1 MNNNYIQK
9 LIESIEQYEAN
20 AIFVN
25 DCAVMVTWNSFDIDL
40 WHIIVDGNIIH
51 SSKRNRIK
59 KILREWMNGERVFY
73 DGILIKS

>member
-9 LIESIEQYEAN
+9 LIESIEQYKSN
-20 AIFVN
+20 SIFI
-25 DCAVMVTWNSFDIDL
+25 DSSEVMVTWNLFDFDL

-59 KILREWMNGERVFY
+59 KILKEWMCGERYFY
-73 DGILIKS
+73 DGILLKS

>member
-1 MNNNYIQK
+1 MYNNRIQK
-9 LIESIEQYEAN
+9 LIESIERYETN

-25 DCAVMVTWNSFDIDL
+25 DCAVIVTWNSFDIDL

-59 KILREWMNGERVFY
+59 KILKEWMNGERVFY